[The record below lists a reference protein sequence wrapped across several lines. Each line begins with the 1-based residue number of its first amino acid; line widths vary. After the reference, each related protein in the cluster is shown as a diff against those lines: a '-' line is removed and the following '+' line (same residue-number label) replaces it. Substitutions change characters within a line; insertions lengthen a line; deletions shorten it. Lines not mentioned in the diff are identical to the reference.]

1 MTTITTKRHPLK
13 FYASVAF
20 GTLFLCGLGTLLL
33 FASIDILQKENPA
46 TKEYFM
52 PVFSLALYLLAF
64 TMIYAYWKNSPKITL
79 DKHSITI
86 GNEIFYLKDIKDIA
100 LTGKMPFKMIIT
112 FPMEGTAVL
121 FNNGTEKILFDD
133 MYSNSS
139 EIKLFLEQVVLK
151 KQEFNPNSTKEIRQ
165 DAIQFGNE
173 ETFKG
178 NQFTSFRG
186 ISLWGLIGFFTFLLI
201 SKWQSPPIGLLIFFG
216 TFGTFW
222 FILHSWLMH
231 YFGLT
236 KDYLIVRNHN
246 FIWKLKIYRFTDI
259 KEVVY
264 ETQGKQPNCMRII
277 TNDFRNKLYPAG
289 TLRDKSWLDL
299 KDKLE
304 AKGVT
309 VRNECIY

>member
-1 MTTITTKRHPLK
+1 MTTITTKRHPIK
-13 FYASVAF
+13 FYGSVAF

-33 FASIDILQKENPA
+33 FASIDTLQKENPA
-46 TKEYFM
+46 AMDYFL
-52 PVFSLALYLLAF
+52 PVFSLAFYLF
-64 TMIYAYWKNSPKITL
+64 GFSMPYAYWQNSPKITL
-79 DKHSITI
+79 DKHSIKI
-86 GNEIFYLKDIKDIA
+86 GQDIFYLKNIKDIA
-100 LTGKMPFKMIIT
+100 LTGKMPFKFIIT
-112 FPMEGTAVL
+112 YPMEGTALL
-121 FNNGTEKILFDD
+121 FNDGTEKILFDD

-139 EIKLFLEQVVLK
+139 EIKLFLEQTVIK
-151 KQEFNPNSTKEIRQ
+151 KQDFNHDSIKEVSRNGLR
-165 DAIQFGNE
+165 FVKE

-178 NQFTSFRG
+178 NQFTSLRG
-186 ISLWGLIGFFTFLLI
+186 ISLWGLIGLFSFLLI
-201 SKWQSPPIGLLIFFG
+201 SKSPIPSLGLLHFFG
-216 TFGTFW
+216 AFGTFW
-222 FILHSWLMH
+222 FILHSWMMH

-246 FIWKLKIYRFTDI
+246 FVWKAKIYRLVDI

-289 TLRDKSWLDL
+289 TLRDKTWLDL

-309 VRNECIY
+309 VRNECI